1 MFSVVIPLY
10 NKENMVERT
19 VASALSQSYSDF
31 ELIVVDD
38 GSTDDSAS
46 IVAAIDDPR
55 LRVISQPNCGPGPAR
70 NRGVEA
76 SRSEWIAFLDA
87 DDIWLADHLEELD
100 SIRRAH
106 PEAGLIGTAFARAS
120 ANSVPENLPVRSGA
134 IGLVPYFDAVG
145 RGDDVLITSTAAARK
160 QAWRSVGG
168 FPDHPSGED
177 SELWVRLALRWPVAA
192 STTVTAIYLSG
203 TGGISDRQKTR
214 WLGKPLREISD
225 LSPAAAFLG
234 REGAATPDGPN
245 GSPANYIERCLYW
258 CLHGSARAGD
268 VRTLRAL
275 RHLYRHPPSIADK
288 AILAASVLPAT
299 LARAAHR
306 AIFVVQALSR
316 RVLK

>member
-10 NKENMVERT
+10 NKKNLVERT
-19 VASALSQSYSDF
+19 VASILSQSYPDF

-38 GSTDDSAS
+38 GSTDDGAS
-46 IVAAIDDPR
+46 MVAAIDDHR
-55 LRVISQPNCGPGPAR
+55 LRLISQRNCGPGPAR

-76 SRSEWIAFLDA
+76 SRSEWIAFVDA
-87 DDIWLADHLEELD
+87 DDIWLADHLQELD

-106 PEAGLIGTAFARAS
+106 PEAGLIGTAFARARADS
-120 ANSVPENLPVRSGA
+120 IPENLPVRCGA

-145 RGDDVLITSTAAARK
+145 RGDDVLITSTAAVRK

-192 STTVTAIYLSG
+192 STKVTAIYLSG

-225 LSPAAAFLG
+225 LSPAAAFLV
-234 REGAATPDGPN
+234 REGAGAPVGPN
-245 GSPANYIERCLYW
+245 GSPAKYIERSLYW

-268 VRTLRAL
+268 VRTLREL
-275 RHLYRHPPSIADK
+275 RHLYRNPSSLAEK
-288 AILAASVLPAT
+288 AILATSILPAS

-306 AIFVVQALSR
+306 AIYVLQAIIR
-316 RVLK
+316 RALK

>member
-10 NKENMVERT
+10 NKENLVKRT
-19 VASALSQSYSDF
+19 VASALSQAYSDF

-55 LRVISQPNCGPGPAR
+55 LRFISQPNCGPGPAR

-145 RGDDVLITSTAAARK
+145 RGEDVLLTSTAAVRK
-160 QAWRSVGG
+160 QAWRSVCG

-177 SELWVRLALRWPVAA
+177 SELWVRLASRWPVAA
-192 STTVTAIYLSG
+192 STKITAIYLSG

-214 WLGKPLREISD
+214 WLGKPLREIAD
-225 LSPAAAFLG
+225 LSPAAAFLV
-234 REGAATPDGPN
+234 REGAGIRLN
-245 GSPANYIERCLYW
+245 GSPEKYIERCLYW
-258 CLHGSARAGD
+258 CLHGSARVGD
-268 VRTLRAL
+268 LETLRAL
-275 RHLYRHPPSIADK
+275 RPLYRNPPSLAEK
-288 AILAASVLPAT
+288 AILASSTLPAR
-299 LARAAHR
+299 LAKAAHR
-306 AIFVVQALSR
+306 VVFLLQAIRR
-316 RVLK
+316 RVLG